1 MDLNKNTIE
10 EYMYFI
16 KNTVQ
21 KHSLLTFDKSAVEEV
36 VKYGIK
42 LAGRKDKLST
52 LFAEI
57 EELIQE
63 ANYWAVKRGG
73 KKVVLKDILKAVKE
87 HKNRLNLYEDKLLE
101 YFKKEILRIKVD
113 GEEIGIV
120 NGLAV
125 ISTGEYTFGRPVRI
139 SARVGLGTAGIIN
152 IEREAELSGKIH
164 HKGVLILEGFLKE
177 KFAREVPLVMDATI
191 CFEQSNTGVEGDSA
205 SSAELYALLSAMA
218 HIPIKQNLAITG
230 SVNQKGEIQAIGGV
244 NEKITGFFNA
254 CKIKGF
260 TGNQGVIIP
269 ESNIAEVMLD
279 DEISKEIKKGRFHI
293 YAISHIDEGIPL
305 LFGVSAEV
313 LYRRV
318 LNFLKEN
325 VLRWRKYMGVGWR
338 R

>member
-1 MDLNKNTIE
+1 
-10 EYMYFI
+10 
-16 KNTVQ
+16 TVQ

-101 YFKKEILRIKVD
+101 YYKKEILRIKVD

-191 CFEQSNTGVEGDSA
+191 CFEQSYTGVEGDSA